1 MLIERVLAETPE
13 ETAENIISGLDL
25 AFEFI
30 GGVDNVFVFG
40 LAIGGAIALGTI
52 IYAGILYSMAGDNSS
67 KQKEAREWIWAAV
80 KGLAV
85 IAFGFILLALINP
98 EAFKATP

>member
-1 MLIERVLAETPE
+1 MFIEKVLAATPE
-13 ETAENIISGLDL
+13 ETAEQIVDSLNQ

-30 GGVDNVFVFG
+30 GGINNLLIFG
-40 LAIGGAIALGTI
+40 LTIGGAIALGTI

-98 EAFKATP
+98 GVFVPTI

>member
-1 MLIERVLAETPE
+1 MNLIQIAKAADSGIVQGISDAIPGGLS
-13 ETAENIISGLDL
+13 NIFTLGLT
-25 AFEFI
+25 
-30 GGVDNVFVFG
+30 
-40 LAIGGAIALGTI
+40 IGGAIALGTI

-98 EAFKATP
+98 GVFVPTI